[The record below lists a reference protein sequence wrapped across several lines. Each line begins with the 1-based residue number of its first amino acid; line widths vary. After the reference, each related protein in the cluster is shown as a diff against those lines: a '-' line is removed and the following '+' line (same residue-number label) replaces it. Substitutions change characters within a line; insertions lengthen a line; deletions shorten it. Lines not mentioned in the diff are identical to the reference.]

1 MTYRLCTIHTPHV
14 QHPTGRWTLRWICTK
29 GFELALP
36 LKFNVKDEMNS
47 YSVRHCY
54 SATLSTSSRPNGLAM
69 LRPILALKPSKF
81 FRDNFTL
88 CHQRC
93 PGPASQID
101 LTRSS
106 CIWVPHSGALSG
118 FSFALLICLSN

>member
-14 QHPTGRWTLRWICTK
+14 QHPMGKWTLRWICTK

-36 LKFNVKDEMNS
+36 FKLNVKDEMNS
-47 YSVRHCY
+47 YNVRHCY
-54 SATLSTSSRPNGLAM
+54 SATLSTSSRSNGLAM
-69 LRPILALKPSKF
+69 LRPIIPLKPSKL

-88 CHQRC
+88 RHQRGL
-93 PGPASQID
+93 GPVSQID